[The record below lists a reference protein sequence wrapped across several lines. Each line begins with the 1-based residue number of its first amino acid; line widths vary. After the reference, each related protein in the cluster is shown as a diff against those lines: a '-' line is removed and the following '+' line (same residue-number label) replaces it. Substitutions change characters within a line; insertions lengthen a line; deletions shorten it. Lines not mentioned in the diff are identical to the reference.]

1 MRFQFVH
8 ILCFLGTA
16 EALAIGDYEKPH
28 SSGEEYGL
36 GKDIA
41 APLEARRDIELAAGF
56 VSQGA
61 TATLAIVSI
70 ANYLAV
76 YIKGQSDVN
85 SCSVISGNVD
95 GAAWQYYATTSG
107 PKCDTTSE
115 TKTIENAVERE
126 LKWMQENGYDS
137 ACFKMD
143 HGGTW
148 EGHLKI
154 AFNGKPIASD
164 TQCNS
169 LKYIDL

>member
-1 MRFQFVH
+1 MRFQLAH
-8 ILCFLGTA
+8 IFCLLGAA
-16 EALAIGDYEKPH
+16 ESLAIGAPEKDYALLD
-28 SSGEEYGL
+28 SR
-36 GKDIA
+36 DIA
-41 APLEARRDIELAAGF
+41 APLDRRTDIEVAAGF
-56 VSQGA
+56 VSNGG

-95 GAAWQYYATTSG
+95 GAVWQYYATTSG

-115 TKTIENAVERE
+115 TKTIRNAVERE
-126 LKWMQENGYDS
+126 LKWMQANGYDA

-154 AFNGKPIASD
+154 ALNGKPIASD
-164 TQCNS
+164 TQCNAAKFVN
-169 LKYIDL
+169 L